1 MIGYSK
7 RIEEIIG
14 ESTFD
19 KYEEK
24 QKPWLKFNPV
34 FALTGPGEFL
44 LANQSQNGTN
54 TMITYFPYIF
64 KEHLTEGK
72 IRILS

>member
-34 FALTGPGEFL
+34 FALTGVRTTGPW
-44 LANQSQNGTN
+44 
-54 TMITYFPYIF
+54 
-64 KEHLTEGK
+64 
-72 IRILS
+72 